1 MIWQSD
7 GFQFPGIMTAIKFKW
22 MDGWMDGWSLD
33 EMIGKADGFD
43 FGNFFFHFFI
53 WQVLVEQ
60 IVVVASGSLCG
71 LKCRHKNG

>member
-1 MIWQSD
+1 
-7 GFQFPGIMTAIKFKW
+7 

-33 EMIGKADGFD
+33 EMIGKPDGFD

-53 WQVLVEQ
+53 WQILVEQ

-71 LKCRHKNG
+71 LKCRNKRG